1 MGRDLRDSVEPS
13 TEFTVWLEP
22 QAPMLHELI
31 KTNRV
36 EIVDRTR
43 KKLASRGVPCNRPEE
58 LDIGINLFLGQL
70 AEALRLSASNAAS
83 ILGAASK
90 DDIAASAAAH
100 GTELL
105 RRGLSLGQ
113 IVHYYSDI
121 CQSVIELAA
130 ELAIPIGPGELHTF
144 NACLDEAQAA
154 AVSEYGHQRELTS
167 RDAEIRRLGG
177 LVHELRNLLTSA
189 TLAYDVLKNG
199 HVGIEGSAG
208 MILGRSLRSLRG
220 LIDHSLS
227 ETCAFNGPRESGV
240 HPSRVN

>member
-1 MGRDLRDSVEPS
+1 MGRDSRDSVEQG
-13 TEFTVWLEP
+13 TGFTVWLEP
-22 QAPMLHELI
+22 RAPMLHELI

-36 EIVDRTR
+36 ELVERTR
-43 KKLASRGVPCNRPEE
+43 QKLASRGVPSEQPEE

-70 AEALRLSASNAAS
+70 AEALRLSASNSAS

-100 GTELL
+100 GAELL
-105 RRGLSLGQ
+105 RRGLTLGQ

-121 CQSVIELAA
+121 CQAVIELAA
-130 ELAIPIGPGELHTF
+130 ELAIPIGAGELHTF
-144 NACLDEAQAA
+144 SACLDEAQAA
-154 AVSEYGHQRELTS
+154 AVSEYGRQREQSS

-189 TLAYDVLKNG
+189 TLAYDVLRNG
-199 HVGIEGSAG
+199 QVGIEGSAG
-208 MILGRSLRSLRG
+208 MILGRSLKSLRG

-227 ETCAFNGPRESGV
+227 ESYPQSSNRDSGPHS
-240 HPSRVN
+240 SRVN